1 MSYRT
6 IRKQYQRLDH
16 GNTVLF
22 KLYNKDHKVMKKA
35 TKRATA
41 KLMKQCV
48 WRRWDAYDNH
58 YDRPCYVPEYASED
72 KKTWN
77 TGWDVITERNNPIE
91 ENVFYTHND
100 ILKIAK
106 DFFEHYKHDYTE
118 NGIMSPEELA
128 DITFEGIDWQSPDTY
143 MTELTY

>member
-1 MSYRT
+1 MVST
-6 IRKQYQRLDH
+6 INDYKIGR
-16 GNTVLF
+16 
-22 KLYNKDHKVMKKA
+22 MKKDA
-35 TKRATA
+35 DFYYFAFGETDNGACFKD
-41 KLMKQCV
+41 Q
-48 WRRWDAYDNH
+48 DAYDNH

-128 DITFEGIDWQSPDTY
+128 DITFEDIDWQSPDTY

>member
-1 MSYRT
+1 M
-6 IRKQYQRLDH
+6 
-16 GNTVLF
+16 F
-22 KLYNKDHKVMKKA
+22 
-35 TKRATA
+35 
-41 KLMKQCV
+41 
-48 WRRWDAYDNH
+48 
-58 YDRPCYVPEYASED
+58 
-72 KKTWN
+72 
-77 TGWDVITERNNPIE
+77 
-91 ENVFYTHND
+91 FYTHND